1 MYRRKSTKP
10 AVNYIDPA
18 ELKKAVVESQKA
30 HACTDQLAQ
39 MLMEMHTRIFACF
52 PCFKGRCK
60 QDIEDAQSYSLY
72 RLLKCGIYT
81 ADPEKNLFSYFTTAI
96 KMNGMSHMLKRD
108 KEKERYE
115 EFKKQLLEKAAI
127 EQNGYSVEDI
137 ERRINEEE

>member
-10 AVNYIDPA
+10 SVNYIDPA

-39 MLMEMHTRIFACF
+39 MLMEMHARIFACF

-60 QDIEDAQSYSLY
+60 QDVQDAQSYSLY

-81 ADPEKNLFSYFTTAI
+81 ADPDKNLFSYFTTAI
-96 KMNGMSHMLKRD
+96 KMNGMSYMLKID
-108 KEKERYE
+108 KDRRRQE
-115 EFKKQLLEKAAI
+115 ELKKQLFERAAI
-127 EQNGYSVEDI
+127 EQSGYDI
-137 ERRINEEE
+137 DEIQRRIDEEE

>member
-18 ELKKAVVESQKA
+18 ELKAEVIASQTMHK
-30 HACTDQLAQ
+30 CTDGLAK
-39 MLMEMHTRIFACF
+39 MLMAMHTRIFACF

-60 QDIEDAQSYSLY
+60 QDVEDAQAYSMY

-96 KMNGMSHMLKRD
+96 KMNGMSYMLKID

-115 EFKKQLLEKAAI
+115 EFKRQLLQKAAI
-127 EQNGYSVEDI
+127 EQSGYDI
-137 ERRINEEE
+137 DEIQRRIDEEE

>member
-10 AVNYIDPA
+10 SVNYIDPA

-39 MLMEMHTRIFACF
+39 MLMEMHARIFACF

-60 QDIEDAQSYSLY
+60 QDVEDAQSYSLY

-81 ADPEKNLFSYFTTAI
+81 ADPDKNLFSYFTTAI
-96 KMNGMSHMLKRD
+96 KMNGMSYLLKID
-108 KEKERYE
+108 KEKQRYE
-115 EFKKQLLEKAAI
+115 EFKRQLLKKAAI
-127 EQNGYSVEDI
+127 EQSGYDI
-137 ERRINEEE
+137 DEIQRRIDEEE

>member
-1 MYRRKSTKP
+1 MYRRKHTKP

-39 MLMEMHTRIFACF
+39 MLMLMHARIFACF

-60 QDIEDAQSYSLY
+60 QDVEDAQSYSLY

-96 KMNGMSHMLKRD
+96 KMNGMSYILKID
-108 KEKERYE
+108 KDRRRQE
-115 EFKKQLLEKAAI
+115 ELKKQILEKAAI
-127 EQNGYSVEDI
+127 EQSGYDIEDI

>member
-10 AVNYIDPA
+10 SVNYIDPA

-39 MLMEMHTRIFACF
+39 MLMEMHARIFACF

-60 QDIEDAQSYSLY
+60 QDVEDAQSYSLY

-81 ADPEKNLFSYFTTAI
+81 ADPDKNLFSYFTTAI
-96 KMNGMSHMLKRD
+96 KMNGMSYMLKID
-108 KEKERYE
+108 KDRRRQE
-115 EFKKQLLEKAAI
+115 ELKKQLFERAAI
-127 EQNGYSVEDI
+127 EQSGYDI
-137 ERRINEEE
+137 DEIQRRIDEEE

>member
-10 AVNYIDPA
+10 SVNYIDPA

-39 MLMEMHTRIFACF
+39 MLMEMHARIFACF

-60 QDIEDAQSYSLY
+60 QDVEDAQSYSLY

-96 KMNGMSHMLKRD
+96 KMNGMSYMLKID
-108 KEKERYE
+108 KDRRRQE
-115 EFKKQLLEKAAI
+115 ELKKQLFERAAI
-127 EQNGYSVEDI
+127 EQSGYDI
-137 ERRINEEE
+137 DEIQRRIDEEE